1 MVELFSDQADLTAT
15 IDGKVLFLRTLRRS
29 SEPPGWQNLSA
40 EIRLTM
46 AAMQNQCGGRQVAGI
61 VLCGRGEVDAAL
73 AEQIE
78 KETGTGARLFDP
90 LAGLE
95 LGPQCRE
102 SPPEQPGRF
111 AAVLGMV
118 LADLE
123 QAGHAIDFLH
133 PRHAIAPST
142 PYQKRKLAA
151 VAVGLLVL
159 AYLIFGRVEH
169 WWLAREVHQLEV
181 QSQRL
186 DTALIAAEKV
196 SASSNEIAKWADGDV
211 VWLDQLR
218 ELSEDFPPAR
228 QATLSRLT
236 LMVAP
241 ASVGGEMQLEGW
253 AQDTEAITAL
263 EQSLRGHARRLVGV
277 NSREDHS
284 LGQYSW
290 QFKTSVFVGR
300 EARP

>member
-1 MVELFSDQADLTAT
+1 
-15 IDGKVLFLRTLRRS
+15 
-29 SEPPGWQNLSA
+29 
-40 EIRLTM
+40 M
-46 AAMQNQCGGRQVAGI
+46 AARLRGSCFAAGAKSTPRWQTDRERDGHRR
-61 VLCGRGEVDAAL
+61 L
-73 AEQIE
+73 
-78 KETGTGARLFDP
+78 LFDL

-133 PRHAIAPST
+133 PQHAIAPST

-211 VWLDQLR
+211 VSLDQLR
-218 ELSEDFPPAR
+218 ELSEDFPPR

-236 LMVAP
+236 LMVA
-241 ASVGGEMQLEGW
+241 AGLRRWGDATGRRV
-253 AQDTEAITAL
+253 QDSEAITAL

-284 LGQYSW
+284 LGRYSW

>member
-1 MVELFSDQADLTAT
+1 
-15 IDGKVLFLRTLRRS
+15 
-29 SEPPGWQNLSA
+29 
-40 EIRLTM
+40 M
-46 AAMQNQCGGRQVAGI
+46 AAMQNQCDGRQVAQI
-61 VLCGRGEVDAAL
+61 MLCGRGEAAAAL

-78 KETGTGARLFDP
+78 KETGTGVRLFDP

-95 LGPQCRE
+95 LGAQCRQ

-133 PRHAIAPST
+133 PRHAVARRI
-142 PYQKRKLAA
+142 PYNKRKVAA
-151 VAVGLLVL
+151 VAVGVLVV
-159 AYLIFGRVEH
+159 AYLIFGRIEH

-186 DTALIAAEKV
+186 DTALVAAEKV
-196 SASSNEIAKWADGDV
+196 AASSNEIAKWANADV
-211 VWLDQLR
+211 GWLDQLR

-228 QATLSRLT
+228 QATLSQLT
-236 LMVAP
+236 LMAAP
-241 ASVGGEMQLEGW
+241 ASVGGEMQLKGW
-253 AQDTEAITAL
+253 AQNTEAITAL
-263 EQSLRGHARRLVGV
+263 EQSLRGHARRLGGV

-284 LGQYSW
+284 SGQYSW
-290 QFKTSVFVGR
+290 HFETSVFVGR
-300 EARP
+300 EAKP